1 MAQQAAERIRS
12 AALHVEAVEQSRT
25 RRSPAPPFTTSTLQ
39 QEASRKLGFSVRR
52 TMRIAQALG
61 GVRRGLAVAHHQR
74 LDAVGDLLH
83 RPAQL
88 LDCPIGGVALR
99 NVIGKS
105 VVDQPLGQRRRQHQ
119 VALRDGD

>member
-61 GVRRGLAVAHHQR
+61 AC
-74 LDAVGDLLH
+74 AVGKLTTICSSS
-83 RPAQL
+83 RSF
-88 LDCPIGGVALR
+88 ITTTYGV
-99 NVIGKS
+99 
-105 VVDQPLGQRRRQHQ
+105 
-119 VALRDGD
+119 